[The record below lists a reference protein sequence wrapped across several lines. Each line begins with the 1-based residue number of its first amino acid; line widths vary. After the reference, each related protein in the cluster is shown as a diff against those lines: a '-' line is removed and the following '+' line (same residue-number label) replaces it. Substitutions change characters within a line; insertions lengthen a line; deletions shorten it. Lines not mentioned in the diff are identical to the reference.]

1 MGLLHTPSASLVFA
15 PRYSYNAVASNS
27 LDAYPAP
34 FCLNWSRCINT
45 SETGVTLQL
54 NCPPIQPKRRF
65 VLLSAKWHDKDDD
78 NENQRDDDDDD
89 DNNNDNNDN
98 NNNNNNN
105 PYFIYIFLF
114 HYYYYYFFFFVLV

>member
-1 MGLLHTPSASLVFA
+1 MGLLHTPSPSLVFA

-34 FCLNWSRCINT
+34 FCLNWSRCINA

-89 DNNNDNNDN
+89 DNNNDNNN

-105 PYFIYIFLF
+105 DSNNNNNNNTIMVMITMISG
-114 HYYYYYFFFFVLV
+114 